1 MNDYYILQK
10 IGNKHYLYQIV
21 ERRMAE
27 LPTEIAKRCHEIISE
42 AMLFHRGTFSF
53 WDRESLRA
61 SNLEEIKKYAGI
73 IYD

>member
-10 IGNKHYLYQIV
+10 IGNKHYLHQIV

-53 WDRESLRA
+53 WDRDCLES
-61 SNLEEIKKYAGI
+61 SNLEEIKKQVGLI
-73 IYD
+73 K

>member
-1 MNDYYILQK
+1 MNNYYILQK
-10 IGNKHYLYQIV
+10 IGNKQYLYQIV

-53 WDRESLRA
+53 WDRESLAA
-61 SNLEEIKKYAGI
+61 SNLEQIKKHAGLI
-73 IYD
+73 ND

>member
-10 IGNKHYLYQIV
+10 IGSKHYLYQIV

-53 WDRESLRA
+53 WDKESLRA
-61 SNLEEIKKYAGI
+61 SNLEEIKEHAGLTN
-73 IYD
+73 D